1 MMIIKNNTYRN
12 VILTTTITSLI
23 AVIMI
28 TSGIGVAYAA
38 DDTEEFNDAT
48 TTATGHNSAA
58 FGYSTTAS
66 GSQSAAFGG
75 GTTASGSNSAAF
87 GWETTASGSQS
98 AAFGGETTASGS
110 NSAAFG
116 WETTASGSQSAAF
129 GDHTTAQ
136 PYNSFVI
143 GRYNEISGTPA
154 SWVNDDPLFVIG
166 NGDLTTPHNA
176 VTVLKN
182 GNVGIG
188 ESNPTADLQILGTAN
203 TNAIIWD
210 NGSGALR
217 HHWDALTWDRQ
228 TFNILIDADNDD
240 NVAKFQIF
248 NNVNASSG
256 NTPVVSF
263 GLDGQD
269 SWIKS
274 GDVGIGTSS
283 PNSLLQVFGGYIQL
297 DTVTAT
303 PPSADCDTSDEYGR
317 MKVDNKVGT
326 SNLYVCTPN
335 GWGTLTADTG
345 I

>member
-75 GTTASGSNSAAF
+75 GTTASGSNSAAFGWETTASGSQSAAF

-240 NVAKFQIF
+240 NVAKFQIEKSEDGIIF
-248 NNVNASSG
+248 EEIGSVLRNKENRYSFYDNET
-256 NTPVVSF
+256 NTAYYR
-263 GLDGQD
+263 
-269 SWIKS
+269 IK
-274 GDVGIGTSS
+274 
-283 PNSLLQVFGGYIQL
+283 
-297 DTVTAT
+297 
-303 PPSADCDTSDEYGR
+303 
-317 MKVDNKVGT
+317 M
-326 SNLYVCTPN
+326 
-335 GWGTLTADTG
+335 
-345 I
+345 